1 MGQTIVEDLELS
13 AAWLLVGIPLRILLT
28 VIVAAVTQVLL
39 VRFVHRLVDGAI
51 RRADER
57 RQAGGEDRHAR
68 TRQRASAIGQ
78 LAISV
83 VSVLIWANAVL
94 IVLTILGINV
104 VPVIASAG
112 VVGVALAFGAQALV
126 KDYLSGI
133 LLIIEDQYGVG
144 DDITVG
150 EVSGIVEEVTLR
162 VTRLHDADGVVWY
175 VRNGEILAVAN
186 RSQGRREG

>member
-1 MGQTIVEDLELS
+1 MGQTIVDDLELS
-13 AAWLLVGIPLRILLT
+13 AAWLLVGVPLRILLV
-28 VIVAAVTQVLL
+28 VIVAVVTQVLV
-39 VRFVHRLVDGAI
+39 VRLVHRLVAGAI

-57 RQAGGEDRHAR
+57 RQAGGDDRYAR
-68 TRQRASAIGQ
+68 TTQRASAIGQ

-94 IVLTILGINV
+94 IALTILGINV

-144 DDITVG
+144 DDVTVG
-150 EVSGIVEEVTLR
+150 GVDGIVEEVTLR

-186 RSQGRREG
+186 RSQGRGA